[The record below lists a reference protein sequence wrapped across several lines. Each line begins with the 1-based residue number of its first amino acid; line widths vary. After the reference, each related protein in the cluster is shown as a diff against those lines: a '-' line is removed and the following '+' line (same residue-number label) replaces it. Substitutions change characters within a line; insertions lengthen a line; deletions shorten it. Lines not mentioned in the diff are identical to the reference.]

1 MATVSAQAQPRG
13 LTSSRYQTV
22 LVALLGVNLGVVFL
36 DRTAFGLLAPMIQPE
51 FGLSNTEVGLVNGA
65 LAVTWA
71 LSSFGLTRAADLTG
85 RSKLLLVAGTVAFSL
100 ASISSGL
107 AVGLLTLLA
116 ARALMGLAEGGLP
129 PLTFHIVNS
138 EVAAERRG
146 LALGLTST
154 IGLQAIPLLGPLI
167 IVGIGTAYGWREA
180 FWIAGIPGLVMA
192 AAIWAFVRNPPH
204 TRADDTPKGSVV
216 PLLKVRNIR
225 FAMIL
230 ATLNMTSYATLL
242 GFGPL
247 YLVQVAGLGNATMG
261 VIMTGVGVVGV
272 LCAFVGPMLSDRVGR
287 KPVIFGAYAISMGG
301 VLLLAFA
308 DGSLPLLFAGTVLA
322 GAGGAGTGALIMAI
336 IPGES
341 APAHLKGTAM
351 GFNAAVGEM
360 LGAGLMPVAVGW
372 IADRVG
378 LGVIPWVLLVVAVLF
393 CLLTLGLKETAPKV
407 VERRATAAA

>member
-1 MATVSAQAQPRG
+1 MASVAADSQSRG
-13 LTSSRYQTV
+13 LTSSRYQAM
-22 LVALLGVNLGVVFL
+22 LVGLLGVNLGVVFL

-51 FGLSNTEVGLVNGA
+51 FGLNNTQIGLITGV
-65 LAVTWA
+65 LAVTWS

-85 RSKLLLVAGTVAFSL
+85 RSKFLLVAATVIFSL

-129 PLTFHIVNS
+129 PLTFHIVDS

-146 LALGLTST
+146 LAMGLTST

-167 IVGIGTAYGWREA
+167 IVGIGTAYGWRDA
-180 FWIAGIPGLVMA
+180 FWFAGIPGLIMA
-192 AAIWAFVRNPPH
+192 AAIWFLIRNPPH
-204 TRADDTPKGSVV
+204 SRTDDTPKGAIG
-216 PLLKVRNIR
+216 PLLGVRNIR
-225 FAMIL
+225 FSMIL

-247 YLVQVAGLGNATMG
+247 YLVNVAGLGNGTMS
-261 VIMTGVGVVGV
+261 VIMTGVGMAGVV
-272 LCAFVGPMLSDRVGR
+272 CAFIGPMLSDRVGR
-287 KPVIFGAYAISMGG
+287 KPVIFSAYVISMAG

-308 DGSLPLLFAGTVLA
+308 HSSLPLLFAGTVLT

-341 APAHLKGTAM
+341 APPHLKGTAM
-351 GFNAAVGEM
+351 GLNAGVGEM

-372 IADRVG
+372 VADRAG

-393 CLLTLGLKETAPKV
+393 CLVTLGLKETAPKV
-407 VERRATAAA
+407 LERAA

>member
-1 MATVSAQAQPRG
+1 MATVSAQAQPRAV
-13 LTSSRYQTV
+13 TSSRYQ
-22 LVALLGVNLGVVFL
+22 ALLVGLLGMNLGVVFL

-51 FGLSNTEVGLVNGA
+51 FGLDNTQVGLITGV
-65 LAVTWA
+65 LAVTWS

-85 RSKLLLVAGTVAFSL
+85 RSKLLLVAGTVVFSL

-146 LALGLTST
+146 LAVGLTST

-192 AAIWAFVRNPPH
+192 AAIWTFVRNPPH
-204 TRADDTPKGSVV
+204 TRTSETPKGSVV
-216 PLLKVRNIR
+216 PLLRVRNIR

-247 YLVQVAGLGNATMG
+247 FLVQVAGVGNATMS

-272 LCAFVGPMLSDRVGR
+272 LCAFVGPMLSDRIGR
-287 KPVIFGAYAISMGG
+287 KPVIFGAYVISMAG
-301 VLLLAFA
+301 VLLLVFA
-308 DGSLPLLFAGTVLA
+308 EGSLPLLFAGTVLA

-341 APAHLKGTAM
+341 APPHLKGTAM
-351 GFNAAVGEM
+351 GFNAGVGEM

-372 IADRVG
+372 IADRAG

-393 CLLTLGLKETAPKV
+393 CLITLGLKETAPKV
-407 VERRATAAA
+407 LERRAASA